1 MPNWLLMLE
10 LSLLQWEVLFPSSM
24 LKEKLRLWNTGLAWR
39 GGEGSVLGDASRGS
53 VFVLKDLI
61 FYAFSFFSSLPGRII
76 LAHSDSRF
84 GPSKNCS
91 AEHGMAAL
99 FTRSLDVP
107 LH

>member
-1 MPNWLLMLE
+1 MAFD
-10 LSLLQWEVLFPSSM
+10 VRVAF
-24 LKEKLRLWNTGLAWR
+24 TAV
-39 GGEGSVLGDASRGS
+39 GSVLVLPMFNAEREVASVGHWLWHGEVSALGDACMGS
-53 VFVLKDLI
+53 VFVLKALI
-61 FYAFSFFSSLPGRII
+61 FYAFSFFSSFPGRII

-91 AEHGMAAL
+91 AEHGMAAV